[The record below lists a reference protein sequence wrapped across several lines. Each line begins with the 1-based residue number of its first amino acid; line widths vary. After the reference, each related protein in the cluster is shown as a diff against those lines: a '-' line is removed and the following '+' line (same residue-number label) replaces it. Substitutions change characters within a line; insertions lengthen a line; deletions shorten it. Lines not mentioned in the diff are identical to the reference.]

1 MKKAIAIEFL
11 WFVAAAILAIP
22 FGFAFLWLLN
32 LSSGNT
38 GLTEEE
44 QTFMMQLYAIG
55 YIASFIG
62 IYIVRFIILSLKTLA
77 GGGE

>member
-32 LSSGNT
+32 QSSGK
-38 GLTEEE
+38 LTEDE
-44 QTFMMQLYAIG
+44 QTFMIQLYAIG
-55 YIASFIG
+55 YVASFIG
-62 IYIVRFIILSLKTLA
+62 IYIVRFIIVSLKTLA
-77 GGGE
+77 GDGA

>member
-32 LSSGNT
+32 LSSGK
-38 GLTEEE
+38 LTEDE
-44 QTFMMQLYAIG
+44 QTFMIQLYAIG
-55 YIASFIG
+55 YVASFIG
-62 IYIVRFIILSLKTLA
+62 IYIVRFIIISLKTLA
-77 GGGE
+77 GDGE

>member
-32 LSSGNT
+32 LSSAKT

-44 QTFMMQLYAIG
+44 QTFMIQLYAIG

-62 IYIVRFIILSLKTLA
+62 IYIVRFIIVSLKTLA
-77 GGGE
+77 GDGE

>member
-32 LSSGNT
+32 LSSGK
-38 GLTEEE
+38 LTEDE
-44 QTFMMQLYAIG
+44 QTFMIQLYAIG
-55 YIASFIG
+55 YVASFIG
-62 IYIVRFIILSLKTLA
+62 IYIVRFIIVSLKTLA
-77 GGGE
+77 GDGA